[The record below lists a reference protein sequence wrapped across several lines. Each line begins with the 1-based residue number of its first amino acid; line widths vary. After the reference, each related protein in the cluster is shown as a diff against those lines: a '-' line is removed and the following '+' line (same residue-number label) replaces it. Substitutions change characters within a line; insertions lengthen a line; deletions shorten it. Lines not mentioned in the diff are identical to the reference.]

1 MPLCINACQKYL
13 KKECQRVFYLFIYF
27 FRPIHKRVALAL
39 SNSTSAAAMLRGERR
54 LAQWE
59 KRVDIYSVLYSNTVH
74 SVHIHVTLLALVQ
87 TASSRDD
94 PLSYLTRF
102 LLFLFFFFMLLY
114 WGFVRRLYG

>member
-1 MPLCINACQKYL
+1 
-13 KKECQRVFYLFIYF
+13 
-27 FRPIHKRVALAL
+27 
-39 SNSTSAAAMLRGERR
+39 MLRGERR

-74 SVHIHVTLLALVQ
+74 SVYIHVTLLALVQ

-102 LLFLFFFFMLLY
+102 LLFLFFFFVLLY